1 MNFARRTKMTNFK
14 IDVISDPICPWVSP
28 LSTPLASSN
37 TNITNKCYMGKNRL
51 EKAISTYK
59 NTVPNGEQDTFTVTW
74 HPFYLDPT
82 LPKHGTPAEIHMAN
96 KFGAERAKTMNARL
110 QQMGAA
116 EGLPFKARGAIGHT
130 RDAHRLLQ
138 LAKQKGP
145 DVQNKVVAQLF
156 QSHME
161 EGVDITSHDML
172 VDAAAKSGIDKAEAK
187 KWLDEGKGGDA
198 VDREVQEAY
207 AKGVQGVPNFT
218 VDGKYVLEGAQD
230 PNTFVQAFLRAKADA

>member
-1 MNFARRTKMTNFK
+1 MGESSTANKSTYQP
-14 IDVISDPICPWVSP
+14 ISVLTHDQ
-28 LSTPLASSN
+28 
-37 TNITNKCYMGKNRL
+37 CYVGKNRL
-51 EKAISTYK
+51 EKAISAYK
-59 NTVPNGEQDTFTVTW
+59 KTVHNGEQDTFTVTW

-82 LPKHGTPAEIHMAN
+82 LPKQGTPAEVHLAN
-96 KFGAERAKTMNARL
+96 KFGAERAKVMNARL

-138 LAKQKGP
+138 LARQKAP

-156 QSHME
+156 QAHME
-161 EGVDITSHDML
+161 EGKDITSHDML
-172 VDAAAKSGIDKAEAK
+172 VEAAAKSGIDKDEAQ
-187 KWLDEGKGGDA
+187 KWLAEGKGGDA

-218 VDGKYVLEGAQD
+218 VNGKYVLEGAQD
-230 PNTFVQAFLRAKADA
+230 PETFVQTFLRAKADA